1 MNNTITQLFL
11 KYILN
16 QCSKAE
22 IEQVISLIKEG
33 HHDSEWLAAMEL
45 AEQENHFESNLSE
58 AHKANL
64 YQDIRGRLKPTSN
77 KRWWAY
83 SAAAILLVAGV
94 GLWWQRSNMLS
105 NTLSPQT
112 PELAINKV
120 ENKPLAKTAKRWVK
134 LPDGTSVQLNSN
146 SSIDYPDS
154 FDGLKERKVTL
165 VGEAYFDVK
174 HKDAQPFIIS
184 TGKLTVTVL
193 GTAFNIKSSADQSQI
208 IVTVT
213 RGKVKVQK
221 EGQTLGLLTQNQQ
234 LSWKANDTAPSIKQD
249 HVDTKVATA
258 WKADDLIMDD
268 VTLEEA
274 ANILA
279 KRYQLKVHFDNPA
292 LRQCKFTAAFLER
305 NELTQMLNVIGD
317 ITNTKLTVNAQQI
330 LTLSGA
336 GCN

>member
-1 MNNTITQLFL
+1 MNNTIIQLFV

-64 YQDIRGRLKPTSN
+64 YQGIRGHLKPTSN

-83 SAAAILLVAGV
+83 SAAAILVLASV
-94 GLWWQRSNMLS
+94 GLWWQRSNKP
-105 NTLSPQT
+105 SPQT
-112 PELAINKV
+112 QEIAINKV
-120 ENKPLAKTAKRWVK
+120 ANQPLAKTGKRWVK

-154 FDGLKERKVTL
+154 FEGLKERKVTL

-174 HKDAQPFIIS
+174 HEEAQPFVIS

-208 IVTVT
+208 TVTVT

-234 LSWKANDTAPSIKQD
+234 LSWKANDTAPLLKQD

-274 ANILA
+274 ANMLA

-292 LRQCKFTAAFLER
+292 LSQCKFTAAFLER
-305 NELTQMLNVIGD
+305 NELTQILKVIGD
-317 ITNTKLTVNAQQI
+317 ITNTKLTVNAQQT

>member
-22 IEQVISLIKEG
+22 IEQVISLIKDG

-58 AHKANL
+58 AHKANI
-64 YQDIRGRLKPTSN
+64 YQGIRKAGHFKSTSN
-77 KRWWAY
+77 QRWWAY
-83 SAAAILLVAGV
+83 SAAAILLVASAV
-94 GLWWQRSNMLS
+94 LWLQRSN
-105 NTLSPQT
+105 NPSPQ
-112 PELAINKV
+112 PQALVVNKA
-120 ENKPLAKTAKRWVK
+120 ESKPLAQTGKKWLK
-134 LPDGTSVQLNSN
+134 LPDGTSVQLNAN

-154 FDGLKERKVTL
+154 FEGLKERKVTL

-174 HKDAQPFIIS
+174 HEEAQPFVIS

-193 GTAFNIKSSADQSQI
+193 GTAFNIKSSADQSQVT
-208 IVTVT
+208 VTVT

-234 LSWKANDTAPSIKQD
+234 LSWKANDTQPLLKQE
-249 HVDTKVATA
+249 HVDPKVAIA

-274 ANILA
+274 ANLLA

-317 ITNTKLTVNAQQI
+317 ITHTKLTVNAQQT
-330 LTLSGA
+330 LTLSGT

>member
-22 IEQVISLIKEG
+22 IEQVISLIKQG

-45 AEQENHFESNLSE
+45 AEQESHFESNLNE
-58 AHKANL
+58 AHKASL
-64 YQDIRGRLKPTSN
+64 YQGIRKAGHLKPTSN

-83 SAAAILLVAGV
+83 SAAAILLVASA
-94 GLWWQRSNMLS
+94 GLWWQRSSKPALP
-105 NTLSPQT
+105 TQ
-112 PELAINKV
+112 ELAINKV
-120 ENKPLAKTAKRWVK
+120 ANQPLAQTGKKWVK
-134 LPDGTSVQLNSN
+134 LPDGTSVQLNNN

-154 FDGLKERKVTL
+154 FEGLKERRVTL

-174 HKDAQPFIIS
+174 HQEAQPFVIN

-193 GTAFNIKSSADQSQI
+193 GTAFNIKSSADQSQVT
-208 IVTVT
+208 VTVT

-234 LSWKANDTAPSIKQD
+234 LSWKANEVQPLLKQD

-274 ANILA
+274 ANMLA

-317 ITNTKLTVNAQQI
+317 ITNTKLSVNAQQT

-336 GCN
+336 GCH

>member
-22 IEQVISLIKEG
+22 IEQVISLIKDG

-58 AHKANL
+58 AHKAKM
-64 YQDIRGRLKPTSN
+64 YQGIRKAGHIKPTSN

-83 SAAAILLVAGV
+83 SAAAILLVASA
-94 GLWWQRSNMLS
+94 GLWLQRSNK
-105 NTLSPQT
+105 LSPPPQ
-112 PELAINKV
+112 ELAINNV
-120 ENKPLAKTAKRWVK
+120 QSKPIAKTGKKWVK
-134 LPDGTSVQLNSN
+134 LPDGTSVQLNNN

-154 FDGLKERKVTL
+154 FEGLKERKVTL

-174 HKDAQPFIIS
+174 HEEAQPFVIS

-208 IVTVT
+208 TVTVT

-234 LSWKANDTAPSIKQD
+234 LSWKANEVQPLLKQD
-249 HVDTKVATA
+249 HIDPKVAIA

-274 ANILA
+274 ANMLA

-317 ITNTKLTVNAQQI
+317 ITNTKLTVNAQQT